1 LIHWSE
7 SSRLKKDEEFE
18 FEKLSDLNP
27 PVRQMVSALN
37 VVLQQSGSYIESK
50 QDFCDFIEQV
60 ERFQAES
67 SSGGFSE

>member
-1 LIHWSE
+1 MKAFVLDT
-7 SSRLKKDEEFE
+7 RLVRLFE
-18 FEKLSDLNP
+18 RLAALNP
-27 PVRQMVSALN
+27 PVGQMVKALN
-37 VVLQQSGSYIESK
+37 VVLQQSGSHIESK

>member
-1 LIHWSE
+1 MKVFVLDT
-7 SSRLKKDEEFE
+7 RLVRL

-37 VVLQQSGSYIESK
+37 VVLQQSGSHIESK

-60 ERFQAES
+60 ERFQAEI